1 MSATG
6 GESGL
11 DSRAASMPS
20 KFDRVLTGGAFV
32 ALLLVGTHQLVA
44 LDLWWQLAAGRW
56 IAEVGL
62 PTTDPFSFGFPGLAW
77 IEQRWLFFL
86 AEYAL
91 SDAFGL
97 NALIVAK
104 LVWMAGCFWA
114 LDRAM
119 APAPRWARALGL
131 AVALVLVHSRLR
143 VRPELA
149 TYGGVIV
156 FLWIYERFRADPGN
170 ARALLVLP
178 FLQLIWSNTH
188 TLWIVGPALAWTA
201 WAVEVAGAR
210 WRVLVTRLQV
220 AEPLAEGARRN
231 LLRAALVVTAAA
243 FATPYLF
250 KGYFYPTTILEQIG
264 VGSQLRE
271 VIVELR
277 SPLDFASDRLFFGS
291 YLAGILLSLL
301 AWLLPGRPPLF
312 RFAVWCGFVGFSFLS
327 ARNVALFAPVAGWII
342 AHQLGGYVASSES
355 RSRPMTGLVLRR
367 GSRTL
372 AALIVIA
379 MSASAVTDELW
390 RSRGWHQRFGSGVR
404 EYLYPIKA
412 LAFVEEHGLPRPVL
426 SSLADASY
434 LIYEGGERS
443 VYIDGRLEVYGAAA
457 ILENTHSLEQPG
469 SMLAVADRYELGSA
483 VLEFP
488 LMGAAIAAF
497 EADPRW
503 VAVYYDGS
511 RVLYLRR
518 TPETEAQAAELA
530 LDWDS
535 ATRPSV
541 ALPEV
546 LRAPDWMEGIAPRR
560 ADVSDALGRGALLAH
575 LGSLDRSRDAY
586 LEVLA
591 VQPRDRIAHV
601 FLGALAWSRGKFDEA
616 AEHFAF
622 VPPEALERVEVL
634 EVRVHLA
641 EVAGASDQ
649 RFAFGARAVER
660 GSRTPR
666 VLSAVTDGAFAVGRQ
681 DDAERLI
688 AAIAMDE
695 AGKLESST
703 AGPASI
709 ERARDVANLNAALG
723 LIAQRGGRF
732 AEAASRYEVAL
743 GISPDQSHLWAP
755 LIHCYEQAGD
765 AAAADDT
772 RRRAANAGDLRAR

>member
-6 GESGL
+6 GKAGVN
-11 DSRAASMPS
+11 SRVESMPS
-20 KFDRVLTGGAFV
+20 KFDRVLTGGVFV
-32 ALLLVGTHQLVA
+32 ALLLAGAHQFVA

-77 IEQRWLFFL
+77 IEQRWLFFV

-91 SDAFGL
+91 SNAFGL

-131 AVALVLVHSRLR
+131 AVAVVLVHSRLR

-149 TYGGVIV
+149 TYGGVIA

-178 FLQLIWSNTH
+178 FVQLIWSNTH

-210 WRVLVTRLQV
+210 WRVLVTHIRV
-220 AEPLAEGARRN
+220 AEPLAEEARSK
-231 LLRAALVVTAAA
+231 LLRAALVVSAAA
-243 FATPYLF
+243 FVTPYLF

-264 VGSQLRE
+264 IGSQLRE

-277 SPLDFASDRLFFGS
+277 SPLEFASDRLFFGS
-291 YLAGILLSLL
+291 YVAGLLLSLL
-301 AWLLPGRPPLF
+301 VWLLPGRPPLF
-312 RFAVWCGFVGFSFLS
+312 RLAVWCGFVGFSFLS
-327 ARNVALFAPVAGWII
+327 ARNVALFAPVAGWVI
-342 AHQLGGYVASSES
+342 AHQLGGYVASRES
-355 RSRPMTGLVLRR
+355 RDRPRLRLILRR
-367 GSRTL
+367 GSRIL
-372 AALIVIA
+372 AATIVIA
-379 MSASAVTDELW
+379 MSVAAVTDELW
-390 RSRGWHQRFGSGVR
+390 RSRGWHQRFGFGVR

-412 LAFVEEHGLPRPVL
+412 MAFVEEHGLPRPVL

-434 LIYEGGERS
+434 LVYEGGERS

-457 ILENTHSLEQPG
+457 ILENTLSLRQPG
-469 SMLAVADRYELGSA
+469 SMLAVADRYGLGSA

-503 VAVYYDGS
+503 VAVYYNGS

-530 LDWDS
+530 LDWGSED
-535 ATRPSV
+535 RPSAAV
-541 ALPEV
+541 PEAL
-546 LRAPDWMEGIAPRR
+546 RSPDWTAGIAPRR

-575 LGSLDRSRDAY
+575 VGSLDRSRDAY

-591 VQPRDRIAHV
+591 ARPRERVARI
-601 FLGALAWSRGKFDEA
+601 FLGALAWSRSNFDEA

-622 VPPEALERVEVL
+622 VPPEELERVDVL

-641 EVAGASDQ
+641 EVAEAPDQ
-649 RFAFGARAVER
+649 RFAFGARAIER

-681 DDAERLI
+681 GDAERLI

-695 AGKLESST
+695 AAKLESSS
-703 AGPASI
+703 AGPAST
-709 ERARDVANLNAALG
+709 ELAGNVANLNAALG

-732 AEAASRYEVAL
+732 TEAASRYEVAL
-743 GISPDQSHLWAP
+743 GLSSDQSHLWAP

-765 AAAADDT
+765 AV
-772 RRRAANAGDLRAR
+772 AANEARRQAAKAGTRQER